1 MLLLL
6 KARFLPLK
14 SDEKPQFVHFLI
26 LCLVKF
32 YVFDIWTHCLYPEN
46 KRFISAK
53 FPYRVFFMPP
63 LMFHHFSGHL
73 PRTRKLCKFC
83 KMMDQNFQTNRINPA
98 KKILVICLGKTV
110 FPLTLPKHF
119 HFCRNCQT
127 DCFHFQQFLPMLDI
141 FSYMF
146 PIFISSEGALYVILP
161 YDYQAAAPTFWTHTG
176 P

>member
-1 MLLLL
+1 
-6 KARFLPLK
+6 
-14 SDEKPQFVHFLI
+14 
-26 LCLVKF
+26 
-32 YVFDIWTHCLYPEN
+32 
-46 KRFISAK
+46 
-53 FPYRVFFMPP
+53 MPP

-83 KMMDQNFQTNRINPA
+83 KMMDQNFQTKPINPA

-141 FSYMF
+141 FSYTYN
-146 PIFISSEGALYVILP
+146 IYHCQDNSYGRTKTRGEEGASLCEEKVQGSLFASK
-161 YDYQAAAPTFWTHTG
+161 DG
-176 P
+176 PCDGEETAGV